1 MSVQGSRI
9 VIVIK
14 DDVKPMVY
22 FLNSKNKRLNEGY
35 IKVPINA
42 TIGELITMLNKAK
55 KQAWNEKI
63 NKIQGVLEI

>member
-9 VIVIK
+9 VIAIK